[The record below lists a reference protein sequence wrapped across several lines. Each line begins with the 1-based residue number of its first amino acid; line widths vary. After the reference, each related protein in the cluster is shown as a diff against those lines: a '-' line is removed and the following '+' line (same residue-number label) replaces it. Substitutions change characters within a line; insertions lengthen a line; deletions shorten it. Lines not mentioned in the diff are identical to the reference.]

1 MKKLIFLGLIIFVT
15 LGSYAQEKKS
25 AIEGAW
31 QLVHA
36 YSKSGDKITDEY
48 PVTYT
53 GGQMKMWDK
62 DNWVFVGIAKAAN
75 VTYDLYGGG
84 TYTLN
89 GDRYI
94 ENIIYHNDRSLI
106 NTKFKTLLE
115 IRNDTLIQT
124 SPVDDNGQV
133 IKGEYSTEKYVR
145 LK

>member
-1 MKKLIFLGLIIFVT
+1 
-15 LGSYAQEKKS
+15 
-25 AIEGAW
+25 
-31 QLVHA
+31 
-36 YSKSGDKITDEY
+36 
-48 PVTYT
+48 
-53 GGQMKMWDK
+53 MWDK
-62 DNWVFVGIAKAAN
+62 DNWLFVGIAKVGN

-89 GDRYI
+89 GDRYT

-106 NTKFKTLLE
+106 NTKFKALLE

-133 IKGEYSTEKYVR
+133 IKGEYSIEKYIR